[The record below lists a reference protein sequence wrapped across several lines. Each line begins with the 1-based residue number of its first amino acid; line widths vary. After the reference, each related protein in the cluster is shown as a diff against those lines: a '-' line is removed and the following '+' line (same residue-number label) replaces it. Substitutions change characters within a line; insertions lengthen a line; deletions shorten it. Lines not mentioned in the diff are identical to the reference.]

1 MCGRVRFAAAAGTLA
16 VAAAGCAAPA
26 ATSTSANLLVSSPR
40 TQTHLG
46 GAPGQAPPM
55 CPQPGAVGASN
66 GKPFPQ
72 PTDFEVPRIRGP
84 FTDVGAILQPDPVGG
99 ARRVSARLD
108 VVADLGPTAISP
120 TPNSPTRNSPIPTS
134 STDRAAAALLDDQL
148 HAGTEP
154 GLVVRRVVNNPT
166 PGPFSVSLAALN
178 AALYGMTPTG
188 ADASTTVIAP
198 ALVASSYT
206 VYLITTVDETPCGLP
221 GGAEVSDAIQ
231 TIARLV
237 R

>member
-1 MCGRVRFAAAAGTLA
+1 MMCRRVWFAAAATTLA
-16 VAAAGCAAPA
+16 ATGCAAPA
-26 ATSTSANLLVSSPR
+26 AISTSASSSASSPGPE
-40 TQTHLG
+40 TNL
-46 GAPGQAPPM
+46 GAPGQAPPI

-72 PTDFEVPRIRGP
+72 PTDFEVPQIRGP
-84 FTDVGAILQPDPVGG
+84 FTDVGVILQPDHVGG

-108 VVADLGPTAISP
+108 VVADLGPTTISP
-120 TPNSPTRNSPIPTS
+120 TPNSQIPTS
-134 STDRAAAALLDDQL
+134 SADRAAAALLDDQL

-154 GLVVRRVVNNPT
+154 GLVLRRVVNNPT
-166 PGPFSVSLAALN
+166 PGPFSVPLDALN

-188 ADASTTVIAP
+188 ADASPTAIAP
-198 ALVASSYT
+198 SLVASSYT
-206 VYLITTVDETPCGLP
+206 VYLITAVDESPCGLP
-221 GGAEVSDAIQ
+221 AGAEVSDAIQ

>member
-1 MCGRVRFAAAAGTLA
+1 MCGRVRFAAAAAGATLA
-16 VAAAGCAAPA
+16 LAAAGCAAPA
-26 ATSTSANLLVSSPR
+26 ASSPPASSLVSSPG
-40 TQTHLG
+40 TETHLG
-46 GAPGQAPPM
+46 QPGQAPPV

-72 PTDFEVPRIRGP
+72 PTVFEVPRIQGP
-84 FTDVGAILQPDPVGG
+84 FTDVGVILQPEHVGG

-108 VVADLGPTAISP
+108 VVADLGPTTISP
-120 TPNSPTRNSPIPTS
+120 TPNSPIPTS

-154 GLVVRRVVNNPT
+154 GLVLRRVVNNPT

-178 AALYGMTPTG
+178 AVLYGMTPAG
-188 ADASTTVIAP
+188 ADASPTVIAP
-198 ALVASSYT
+198 SLVASSYT
-206 VYLITTVDETPCGLP
+206 VYLITAVDESPCGLP
-221 GGAEVSDAIQ
+221 AGAEVSDAIQ